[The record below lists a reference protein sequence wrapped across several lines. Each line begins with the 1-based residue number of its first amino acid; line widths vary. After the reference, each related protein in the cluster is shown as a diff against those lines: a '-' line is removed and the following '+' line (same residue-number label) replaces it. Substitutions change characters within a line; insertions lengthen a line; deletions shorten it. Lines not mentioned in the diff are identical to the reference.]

1 MKMMVKVFA
10 CAVCTCLLGLTL
22 LACGQSD
29 RPPSEG
35 SGSSSVDPFIY
46 TSEAEGEYA
55 TGIHHATVQVKGYP
69 AFTIELDANAAPVT
83 VANFCDLA
91 NRGYYDGLTFYR
103 IEKDLIMQGGTLG
116 NNPKGKDETLT
127 PIIGEFQ
134 VNSVDNP
141 LADAFKRGY
150 VAMLRSDNLNS
161 ATSTFFI
168 TLGEPDQVAIRLS
181 GKYAAFGI
189 IDEQDMQTVDQIAA
203 DHIQYVDGDM
213 ESITD
218 ESHMPIIESIKITD

>member
-22 LACGQSD
+22 MACGQSD

-55 TGIHHATVQVKGYP
+55 TGIHHAIVQVKGYP

-103 IEKDLIMQGGTLG
+103 IEEDIILGGTTG
-116 NNPKGKDETLT
+116 NDFTARDPALT
-127 PIIGEFQ
+127 PIVGEFQ
-134 VNSVDNP
+134 VNGVNNP
-141 LADAFKRGY
+141 LSDSFKRGY
-150 VAMLRSDNLNS
+150 VGMMHTDNLNS

-168 TLGEPDQVAIRLS
+168 TLVGPDKIAIRLS
-181 GKYAAFGI
+181 GRYAAFGI
-189 IDEQDMQTVDQIAA
+189 IDDQDMEVVDQIATDYA
-203 DHIQYVDGDM
+203 QYAEGDM
-213 ESITD
+213 GIIED
-218 ESHMPIIESIKITD
+218 EANMPIIESIEIVD